1 MSLDSRKIPHQ
12 EPIEELVTRST
23 EDGHSGCPT
32 SYDPDWNCP
41 GYAHQGWMAF
51 DNSTTK
57 ERSFVLI
64 YMKWK
69 IWKDDF
75 ARSRIRLPHWFCF
88 QPWEECQWFGIRSA
102 EDGNFHQLS
111 YRCWVFQVV
120 TLDWQVSCQL
130 NLEASNQ
137 GTGLSNKIQISK
149 RSPSNLLMKF
159 SPSPSDP

>member
-1 MSLDSRKIPHQ
+1 
-12 EPIEELVTRST
+12 VTRST
-23 EDGHSGCPT
+23 EDGHSGCLT

-51 DNSTTK
+51 DNSTIK

-64 YMKWK
+64 YMKWN
-69 IWKDDF
+69 IWKDCKVLNDF

-120 TLDWQVSCQL
+120 TPGLTGVMSIESWSIQSRDWLEQQNPNFEKVSF
-130 NLEASNQ
+130 EPPDE
-137 GTGLSNKIQISK
+137 I
-149 RSPSNLLMKF
+149 
-159 SPSPSDP
+159 